1 MGAVA
6 NLVFV
11 LVFAWL
17 VRGLLGARE
26 ITWPRLLVAAVIGHL
41 AGGTIAALLLVDVRA
56 LAADPQSVRIPGEQ
70 VAALAVPF
78 QVLVTMLAVVG
89 FELLFSRPPRRRE
102 LRPVRP
108 LRALRRRLGIAARMA
123 QVSRVATR
131 HGLAP
136 LLGLRR
142 AAVSP
147 RSPAELARRTR
158 AALEDAGGTFIKL
171 GQLLATRPDL
181 LPAEAL
187 DELGRLHAAARPLS
201 RGEVEGVLRDELG
214 PLDEVFAAVDWEPL
228 GSASIAQA
236 HTARLRDGR
245 AVVVKVR
252 RPGLEDLV
260 ERDLAIAAWLAR
272 LSERRTSWGRAIHV
286 TGLVDEFAA
295 TLRAELDFRNEAGA
309 ADEIAAA
316 VAPYPTLRAPAIVAA
331 LSTERVLVMERL
343 EGTPLSRV
351 APEALPVDARRL
363 ADDLCGSQVSAMLE
377 GARFHGDPHPGNIVV
392 LDDGTLGLIDF
403 GVSGKLD
410 TFERAAM
417 FQLLLAL
424 KLEQPSLL
432 HRSLVAV
439 GAIDRLRDPEE
450 VERALARFLA
460 AHVGAGLPSPDALPE
475 LLRVLTRL
483 GVRLPPQASTMFR
496 ALATLAGTLEH
507 LSPGYPLIEQVAAL
521 GGAEL
526 QQRATP
532 SSLGELVQREW
543 ADLGPLLRQ
552 LPRHADRL
560 ATIAAHGG
568 LTARVRLFT
577 EPSDVGVIE
586 RLVDRAVLTVV
597 ALGVALLSLLMLGS
611 DTGPEVGGTGVR
623 LLEVLGWFGLFVGT
637 TLLLRVV
644 LQVLRAEATRR

>member
-1 MGAVA
+1 MGAVV
-6 NLVFV
+6 NLLFV

-26 ITWPRLLVAAVIGHL
+26 VTWPRLFVAGLIGHL
-41 AGGTIAALLLVDVRA
+41 AGGTVAALLIVDVRA
-56 LAADPQSVRIPGEQ
+56 LATDPQSVRIPGEQ
-70 VAALAVPF
+70 IAALAVPF
-78 QVLVTMLAVVG
+78 QVVVTMIAVVG
-89 FELLFSRPPRRRE
+89 LELLFSRPPRRRE

-108 LRALRRRLGIAARMA
+108 LRALRRRLGIATRMV

-142 AAVSP
+142 QATSP

-158 AALEDAGGTFIKL
+158 EALEDAGGTFVKL

-181 LPAEAL
+181 LPPEAL

-201 RGEVEGVLRDELG
+201 RDEVEGALRAELG
-214 PLDEVFAAVDWEPL
+214 PLDDVFADVDWEPL

-272 LSERRTSWGRAIHV
+272 LSERRTAWGRAFQV
-286 TGLVDEFAA
+286 TALVEEFAA
-295 TLRAELDFRNEAGA
+295 SLRAELDFRNEALA
-309 ADEIAAA
+309 AAEIAAA
-316 VAPYPTLRAPAIVAA
+316 VAAYPTLCAPAIVDA
-331 LSTERVLVMERL
+331 LTSERVLVMERL
-343 EGTPLSRV
+343 EGTPLSGV
-351 APEALPVDARRL
+351 AREQLPVDARRL

-377 GARFHGDPHPGNIVV
+377 GARFHGDPHPGNILV

-410 TFERAAM
+410 AFERAAM

-439 GAIDRLRDPEE
+439 GAIDPLRDPEE

-460 AHVGAGLPSPDALPE
+460 AHVGAGLPSLDALPE

-507 LSPGYPLIEQVAAL
+507 LSPGYPLIEQVAEL

-526 QQRATP
+526 HQRATP

-552 LPRHADRL
+552 LPRHVDRL

-568 LTARVRLFT
+568 LTTRVRLFS
-577 EPSDVGVIE
+577 EPSDVGVVE
-586 RLVDRAVLTVV
+586 RLVDRGVLTVV
-597 ALGVALLSLLMLGS
+597 ALGVALLSVLMLGS
-611 DTGPEVGGTGVR
+611 DSGPLLGGSGVR

-644 LQVLRAEATRR
+644 LQVLRAEAARR

>member
-1 MGAVA
+1 M
-6 NLVFV
+6 
-11 LVFAWL
+11 
-17 VRGLLGARE
+17 
-26 ITWPRLLVAAVIGHL
+26 
-41 AGGTIAALLLVDVRA
+41 
-56 LAADPQSVRIPGEQ
+56 
-70 VAALAVPF
+70 
-78 QVLVTMLAVVG
+78 
-89 FELLFSRPPRRRE
+89 SR
-102 LRPVRP
+102 
-108 LRALRRRLGIAARMA
+108 
-123 QVSRVATR
+123 
-131 HGLAP
+131 
-136 LLGLRR
+136 
-142 AAVSP
+142 
-147 RSPAELARRTR
+147 
-158 AALEDAGGTFIKL
+158 D
-171 GQLLATRPDL
+171 
-181 LPAEAL
+181 
-187 DELGRLHAAARPLS
+187 
-201 RGEVEGVLRDELG
+201 EVEGALRAELG
-214 PLDEVFAAVDWEPL
+214 PLDDVFADVDWEPL

-272 LSERRTSWGRAIHV
+272 LSERRTAWGRAFQV
-286 TGLVDEFAA
+286 TALVEEFAA
-295 TLRAELDFRNEAGA
+295 SLRAELDFRNEALA
-309 ADEIAAA
+309 AAEIAAA
-316 VAPYPTLRAPAIVAA
+316 VAAYPTLCAPAIVDA
-331 LSTERVLVMERL
+331 LTSERVLVMERL
-343 EGTPLSRV
+343 EGTPLSGV
-351 APEALPVDARRL
+351 AREQLPVDARRL

-377 GARFHGDPHPGNIVV
+377 GARFHGDPHPGNILV

-410 TFERAAM
+410 AFERAAM

-439 GAIDRLRDPEE
+439 GAIDPLRDPEE

-460 AHVGAGLPSPDALPE
+460 AHVGAGLPSLDALPE

-507 LSPGYPLIEQVAAL
+507 LSPGYPLIEQVAEL

-526 QQRATP
+526 HQRATP

-552 LPRHADRL
+552 LPRHVDRL

-568 LTARVRLFT
+568 LTTRVRLFS
-577 EPSDVGVIE
+577 EPSDVGVVE
-586 RLVDRAVLTVV
+586 RLVDRGVLTVV
-597 ALGVALLSLLMLGS
+597 ALGVALLSVLMLGS
-611 DTGPEVGGTGVR
+611 DSGPLLGGSGVR

-644 LQVLRAEATRR
+644 LQVLRAEAARR